1 MSEARAAL
9 LAAISEARRA
19 LADERRIFLE
29 GTYGGLRQVTEA
41 KARILA
47 EMEDGMRR
55 VRPDAEI
62 RAALERVIAE
72 SRRNEQ
78 IIAAALQGLRSARR
92 RVRAI
97 AEARTGAV
105 AYARDGSRIASAADR
120 AAHSTSA

>member
-9 LAAISEARRA
+9 LAAIAEARRA

-29 GTYGGLRQVTEA
+29 GTYSALRQVTEA
-41 KARILA
+41 KARILG